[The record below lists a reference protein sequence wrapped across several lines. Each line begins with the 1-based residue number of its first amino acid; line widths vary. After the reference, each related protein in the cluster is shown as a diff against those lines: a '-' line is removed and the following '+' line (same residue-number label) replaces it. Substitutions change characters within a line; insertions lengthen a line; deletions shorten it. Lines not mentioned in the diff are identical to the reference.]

1 MLSKDEFV
9 ALYEKSLRGEC
20 SPGELEQLRQYNDDF
35 EWVDG
40 GWDDP
45 SQQQSLY
52 TRLSASIAAGEKVK
66 RLFPWKRIAAAAAIV
81 LAAGA
86 AYFLLR
92 PENGGQPQLAS
103 QSITKD
109 TTAQAIPPASN
120 KAVLIL
126 GDGSEI
132 VLADAD
138 AGQIAQQGGATVQKT
153 ANGQI
158 VYAGAGEPP
167 AEPVFH
173 TIAIPRGGHYS
184 LTLPDGTRIWLNAS
198 TKLRFPASFTGA
210 ERIVELEGEAYFEVA
225 RNERQPFR
233 VKARGL
239 DVDVLGTHFNV
250 MAYADEPAIQTTL
263 LEGKVRLSNGKQA
276 VVLQP
281 GQEGRLTER
290 QQLLVRKAD
299 LEQAMAWKNGMFIFN
314 DEPLP
319 SIMRKISRWYDV
331 DVTFRDPGATLS
343 FAGTISRFKNVQ
355 DVLHMLS
362 LTGTVQFRVENKTI
376 IVTN

>member
-40 GWDDP
+40 EWDDP

-52 TRLSASIAAGEKVK
+52 TRLSASIAAEEKVK

-233 VKARGL
+233 VKAHGL

-331 DVTFRDPGATLS
+331 DVTFRNPGTTLS